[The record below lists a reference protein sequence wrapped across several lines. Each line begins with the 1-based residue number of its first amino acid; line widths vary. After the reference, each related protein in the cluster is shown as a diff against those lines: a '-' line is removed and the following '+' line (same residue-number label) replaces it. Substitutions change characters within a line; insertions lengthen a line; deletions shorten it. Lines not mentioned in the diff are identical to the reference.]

1 MNGVRIIKSMLCY
14 AYSWA
19 WGMPNDKCELLC
31 MERSWDS
38 VPLCHFPWDK
48 EQPLPPFQKSRT
60 YWQTTLQSFDP
71 LEIQGQNFYIWK
83 KDSRMYLLCGC
94 VKYDKKRNFLPPD
107 WNTVP
112 FIKVVITTPSIQ
124 PTDMYNCNEYRHIA
138 FI

>member
-1 MNGVRIIKSMLCY
+1 MLCY

-19 WGMPNDKCELLC
+19 WGMTNDKCELLC

-94 VKYDKKRNFLPPD
+94 VKYDKEFSSSRLKYCSIYKGSNYHP
-107 WNTVP
+107 
-112 FIKVVITTPSIQ
+112 TPSIQ